1 MSLGRVTL
9 ETLALEAL
17 IAGDRDL
24 AVELIEQLTPTEAET
39 VVTAAA
45 SLASLAADVVADG
58 CRSKL
63 GHRHP
68 HPARRL
74 PARERHLR
82 VVK

>member
-24 AVELIEQLTPTEAET
+24 AVELIEQLNPTEAEA

-45 SLASLAADVVADG
+45 TLASLAADVVADG
-58 CRSKL
+58 CRSEL
-63 GHRHP
+63 GHRG
-68 HPARRL
+68 AR
-74 PARERHLR
+74 AGRHLR
-82 VVK
+82 AV